1 MTVPDVVEYRQTR
14 FTPPPGST
22 VLLLVR
28 HGESAPARIDR
39 PFPLVDGHGDP
50 ELAPDGLTQARM
62 VAERLVNS
70 GLSAIYVTPLRRTA
84 QTAAPLAERL
94 GLTPVV
100 CDDLVEVQLG
110 EWEQGLYRKNVAER
124 HPLAVRM
131 FETERWDVIPGAES
145 TEHLSERVRRG
156 VERIVAKHPDQR
168 VAVFT
173 HGGVIGQILADATRS
188 RPFAFTG
195 ADNGSLSTLV
205 VMGDRWLVRGYN
217 DTSHLDGVVG

>member
-1 MTVPDVVEYRQTR
+1 MTIPDAVEYRQTR
-14 FTPPPGST
+14 FTPPAGST

-28 HGESAPARIDR
+28 HGESAPARLDR
-39 PFPLVDGHGDP
+39 PFPLVNGHGDP
-50 ELAPDGLTQARM
+50 ELAPQGVEQAALVADRLTNA
-62 VAERLVNS
+62 
-70 GLSAIYVTPLRRTA
+70 GISAIYVTPLRRTA

-94 GLTPVV
+94 GLTPMV

-145 TEHLSERVRRG
+145 TEHLSERVKRG
-156 VERIVAKHPDQR
+156 VEQIVSKHPDQR

-173 HGGVIGQILADATRS
+173 HGGVIGQILADATKS

-195 ADNGSLSTLV
+195 SDNGSVSELV
-205 VMGDRWLVRGYN
+205 VVGQRWLVRGYN
-217 DTSHLDGVVG
+217 DTSHLDG

>member
-1 MTVPDVVEYRQTR
+1 M
-14 FTPPPGST
+14 
-22 VLLLVR
+22 LLLVR

-50 ELAPDGLTQARM
+50 ELAPQGVEQAALVADRLTNA
-62 VAERLVNS
+62 
-70 GLSAIYVTPLRRTA
+70 GISAIYVTPLRRTA
-84 QTAAPLAERL
+84 QTAAPLADRL
-94 GLTPVV
+94 GLTPMV

-145 TEHLSERVRRG
+145 TEHLSERVGRG
-156 VERIVAKHPDQR
+156 VERIAAKHPDQR

-188 RPFAFTG
+188 RPFAFTA

-205 VMGDRWLVRGYN
+205 VVGDRWLVRGYN